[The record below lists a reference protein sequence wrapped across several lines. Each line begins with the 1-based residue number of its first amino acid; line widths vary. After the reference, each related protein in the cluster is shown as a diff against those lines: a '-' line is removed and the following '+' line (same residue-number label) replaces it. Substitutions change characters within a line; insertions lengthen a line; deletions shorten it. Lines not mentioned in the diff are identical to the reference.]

1 MQMHRRLIL
10 ALICCALVAL
20 DSRAGSLRTRDGQ
33 VFDGAVRLSATSAT
47 ITPPGGGFPLT
58 FPLSDLAAITFKPPL
73 TGVLSGGTLPG
84 DWAVA
89 DVGQVALAGSSEC
102 TQGLFSLR
110 GEGNQFG
117 GHAEA
122 FHFVYQRMPTDGMLI
137 ARVESFPTEPYAADV
152 DPNAKAGLMIRQGAG
167 ASNAYAAI
175 AISPNGGAT
184 FYARPNA
191 DLTSTPTAARSR
203 LRPPCWLKLVKIG
216 NRLAGAQSTDGR
228 KWEQVGEFSLE
239 GLHDACIGLFVT
251 SSSTGQLAAASFNG
265 VRTTIHGI
273 RGQYF
278 ADGRFSDPRV
288 TQIDPAINFDWN
300 GQRPAEGVP
309 SVGFSARWTGLI
321 VAPATDSYR
330 FRLEADRGARLII
343 NGTRVLEGDPRIGR
357 DGLIKLIG
365 DAKNSIRVE
374 FADRTG
380 HPKCQLMWA
389 TADERQF
396 QPVPNDAFY
405 YAPELPDD
413 AGAAGAAASALTAV
427 PAAQQQT
434 SSRGVLLADGTF
446 LPGTPRS
453 ADARALT
460 FLYRDQKPLEIPLA
474 QLAQVYFRPLPPA
487 AAARFPHGPAA
498 TAGLLTVSGDFAAGD
513 ITALTTEG
521 KLTVESVVSGELTF
535 DTATQAATALYRDPQ
550 PAGHWLLRTTA
561 GASVRAS
568 AFRVADNGTIA
579 LDEPVLGELTLRLSE
594 ITDITATN
602 DSR

>member
-1 MQMHRRLIL
+1 MHRRLIL
-10 ALICCALVAL
+10 ALICCAPLAL
-20 DSRAGSLRTRDGQ
+20 HSRAGSLRTRNGQ
-33 VFDGAVRLSATSAT
+33 VFDGAVKLNAASAT

-102 TQGLFSLR
+102 TQGTFSVR
-110 GEGNQFG
+110 GEGSQFG
-117 GHAEA
+117 GGNAEA
-122 FHFVYQRMPTDGMLI
+122 FHFVYQLMPTDGMLI
-137 ARVESFPTEPYAADV
+137 ARVESFPAEPYAADV

-167 ASNAYAAI
+167 ASNPYAAI

-191 DLTSTPTAARSR
+191 DLTSTPTAARTR
-203 LRPPCWLKLVKIG
+203 LRAPCWLKLAKIG

-251 SSSTGQLAAASFNG
+251 SNSSGQLAAASFSG
-265 VRTTIHGI
+265 VRATIHGI
-273 RGQYF
+273 RAQYF
-278 ADGRFSDPRV
+278 ADGRFSDLRV
-288 TQIDPAINFDWN
+288 TRTDSGINFDWN

-365 DAKNSIRVE
+365 DAKNTIRVE

-405 YAPELPDD
+405 FAPEMPDD
-413 AGAAGAAASALTAV
+413 GAAASALTPPPV
-427 PAAQQQT
+427 AQQQT
-434 SSRGVLLADGTF
+434 SSSRGVLLADGTF

-453 ADARALT
+453 ADSRALT
-460 FLYRDQKPLEIPLA
+460 FLYRDQKQLEIPLA

-487 AAARFPHGPAA
+487 AAARFPRGPGM

-513 ITALTTEG
+513 IMGLTTEG
-521 KLTVESVVSGELTF
+521 RLTVESVVAGELNF
-535 DTATQAATALYRDPQ
+535 DTATQAAAALYRDVQ
-550 PAGHWLLRTTA
+550 PVGRWILRTTA

-568 AFRVADNGTIA
+568 AFRLADKGTIA

-594 ITDITATN
+594 ITDITASG
-602 DSR
+602 DAR